1 MQPSPS
7 HFELSNYNVQE
18 YILHEYFFF
27 AQFYKSVATF
37 KFQTFCPVGVAIAQ
51 MIVQF
56 AHFQVWARKG
66 GVLG

>member
-27 AQFYKSVATF
+27 AQF
-37 KFQTFCPVGVAIAQ
+37 
-51 MIVQF
+51 
-56 AHFQVWARKG
+56 
-66 GVLG
+66 